1 MFLFG
6 KSLIEL
12 LGHPDENKKIQEI
25 NFFALENLE
34 GKSKEEKK
42 FIKDFF
48 NYLPVIDYNASMNKI
63 CRHMEKE
70 LAVIGRLKTGK
81 TPEEVINLLRTSSDI
96 SDEEVAIMDS
106 YCKRFYKAKKEYK
119 TNGNCKNIAENER
132 ENEAATF
139 DQYKKFLKEEILEYF
154 VSGEKIA
161 NIAVEYAY
169 IRNKRNSKSFVW
181 ELFGRYLVDNIIIN
195 SKNKGEK
202 NSVILSDKEGDINYL
217 HNNYREYEVE
227 L

>member
-6 KSLIEL
+6 KSLAEL
-12 LGHPDENKKIQEI
+12 LGVSEEDKKIQEV
-25 NFFALENLE
+25 NFFALNDLT
-34 GKSKEEKK
+34 GKTKEEKK
-42 FIKDFF
+42 FIKEFF

-63 CRHMEKE
+63 CRHMEKK
-70 LAVIGRLKTGK
+70 LAIIGRLKLGK
-81 TPEEVINLLRTSSDI
+81 TPEEVIELMRTSVDI
-96 SDEEVAIMDS
+96 NEEEIAIMDS

-119 TNGNCKNIAENER
+119 TNGNCKAVAENDKEK
-132 ENEAATF
+132 EAATF

-154 VSGEKIA
+154 VSSEKIA

-195 SKNKGEK
+195 SKEKG
-202 NSVILSDKEGDINYL
+202 SVILSDKQGDITYL
-217 HNNYREYEVE
+217 HNTYKEYEVE